1 MQSWHPGTKKQYE
14 TYLRKLLDFCNQ
26 REITYHSPPMR
37 DALGFLMDL
46 HNKGLSY
53 STIGTARS
61 VLSNVIIAGECEN
74 FGSHPLVSRF
84 MKSVFLVNKPIP
96 RYDET
101 WDVALVLRHLET
113 LYPHNEITLKNL
125 SLKLVMITLLTSGQR
140 GQTVHLMSLNDMQM
154 LQDRCRIHII
164 EHTKTSKPGL
174 SAPLIIVIKQY
185 LANEKICPLIS
196 TLRDYLARTNPL
208 RCGEN
213 KLFISYQ
220 RPYKT
225 VTRQTISRWV
235 KVVMNDAGIDTK

>member
-1 MQSWHPGTKKQYE
+1 
-14 TYLRKLLDFCNQ
+14 
-26 REITYHSPPMR
+26 MR

-84 MKSVFLVNKPIP
+84 MKSVFLVNKPIS

-164 EHTKTSKPGL
+164 EHAKTSKPGS
-174 SAPLIIVIKQY
+174 SAPLTIVIKQY

-213 KLFISYQ
+213 KLFIGYQ

-225 VTRQTISRWV
+225 VTRQTMSRWV
-235 KVVMNDAGIDTK
+235 KVVMNDAGIDRK